1 MRGGGY
7 PCPDFLAPFFCKG
20 TVLKM
25 AIFYSNFTVIV
36 CFFSHFCHNHHQN
49 YQHSH
54 HNYHCNHHYHHRYF
68 FLSYVQNVVLTSG
81 KKGPSCP
88 NWGGGLGD
96 SGNARKK
103 TFLFFWCLPLLSMGN
118 SVTATSTSSS
128 WGQNSQKSV
137 SVHIVVS
144 PPNIWDNRDFQIPQ
158 PPCYKESRWTAVK
171 TQDFVTTLK
180 YKDHDFSDQSVVT
193 L

>member
-1 MRGGGY
+1 M
-7 PCPDFLAPFFCKG
+7 FL
-20 TVLKM
+20 
-25 AIFYSNFTVIV
+25 
-36 CFFSHFCHNHHQN
+36 SHFCHNYHQN
-49 YQHSH
+49 YQNYH
-54 HNYHCNHHYHHRYF
+54 HNYHWNHHYHHQKN
-68 FLSYVQNVVLTSG
+68 SVIPQNVVFG
-81 KKGPSCP
+81 VQKRGPSCP
-88 NWGGGLGD
+88 NWGQGRLGGLGD

-144 PPNIWDNRDFQIPQ
+144 PPNIWDNRDFQIPE